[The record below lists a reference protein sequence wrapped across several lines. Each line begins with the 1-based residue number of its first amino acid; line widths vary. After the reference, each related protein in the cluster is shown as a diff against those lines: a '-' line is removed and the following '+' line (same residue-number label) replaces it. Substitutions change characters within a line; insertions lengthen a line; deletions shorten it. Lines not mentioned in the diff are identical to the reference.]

1 MNDDLK
7 QRLAAFLDD
16 WRPYKD
22 ITGEQALAIILDAI
36 DAHGYAIVP
45 KEPTDAMM
53 DAGEAQD
60 RAAAPWSG
68 YSTEYARCEDHY
80 TAMLAAAPKVPK

>member
-36 DAHGYAIVP
+36 DAHGYAIVSKKWLSLEIPSMDCPELWGEP
-45 KEPTDAMM
+45 K
-53 DAGEAQD
+53 
-60 RAAAPWSG
+60 
-68 YSTEYARCEDHY
+68 
-80 TAMLAAAPKVPK
+80 